1 MLKKGA
7 LTLALAIV
15 SGSCAQPGPST
26 AGLSPDGAIGITAGI
41 SPAGVFQV
49 AIRHRGRA
57 LVDPSPAGLLL
68 ADRPLGPLTE
78 IAREAIVPAAGCTG
92 ERVSAHETVRNGRQ
106 LILETSACNDGAA
119 FRLVAPARPGAD
131 PWRIAGESTRFVT
144 PRNDACL
151 GVRHAKFFNSHEGD
165 YQPVRLQALKH
176 DDLFDL
182 PLTCATGNAGETYAL
197 TESNIEHY
205 AAAYLTGR
213 ASGDGVAIRLTP
225 RPDDDRLAVV
235 LSAGQRVTTPW
246 RIVMI
251 ADRPERLV
259 ENRMVQRLA
268 APSRIADTT
277 WIRPGK
283 AAWGW
288 WSGLL
293 APDVPNAGHNM
304 ATYRRYIDFAGRM
317 GLRYYVIDQGWASKP
332 AGEGQPADVL
342 TSADGIDV
350 PALVEYARRRGV
362 RIWLWT
368 DWKSLDGRMDA
379 VLERWQAWGVAGM
392 KVDFI
397 YRQDQA
403 VVGFYHRLLATAA
416 RHRML
421 VNMHAAFVP
430 RGLETTYPNFLTQEG
445 VMGNEY
451 NRWSRKVTAG
461 YDVRAAY
468 TRATIGPMDYTPGG
482 FRNVTPAAFSPQAP
496 APEVMTTR
504 AHQLALFVLYPSPLT
519 SLADAPV
526 AYRTPDGRW
535 ARGVS
540 FLRVVPTTWDET
552 RGVAGAIG
560 QWIAVA
566 RRKGPRWYLGAI
578 TDGTTRTVYLPLDF
592 LSHGRWTVRA
602 WADGASPTSID
613 ERTGEVGADGR
624 LGVTLAANGGA
635 ALIFERR

>member
-1 MLKKGA
+1 M
-7 LTLALAIV
+7 
-15 SGSCAQPGPST
+15 
-26 AGLSPDGAIGITAGI
+26 
-41 SPAGVFQV
+41 
-49 AIRHRGRA
+49 
-57 LVDPSPAGLLL
+57 
-68 ADRPLGPLTE
+68 
-78 IAREAIVPAAGCTG
+78 
-92 ERVSAHETVRNGRQ
+92 
-106 LILETSACNDGAA
+106 
-119 FRLVAPARPGAD
+119 
-131 PWRIAGESTRFVT
+131 
-144 PRNDACL
+144 
-151 GVRHAKFFNSHEGD
+151 
-165 YQPVRLQALKH
+165 
-176 DDLFDL
+176 
-182 PLTCATGNAGETYAL
+182 TCATGTAGETYAL

-205 AAAYLTGR
+205 AAAYLTGTVT
-213 ASGDGVAIRLTP
+213 GDGVSIRLTP

-235 LSAGQRVTTPW
+235 LPAEQRVTTPW

-251 ADRPERLV
+251 ADRPEQLV

-277 WIRPGK
+277 WIKPGK

-293 APDVPNAGHNM
+293 APDIPNAGHNM

-317 GLRYYVIDQGWASKP
+317 GLRYYVIDQGWASRP
-332 AGEGQPADVL
+332 TGEGQPADVL
-342 TSADGIDV
+342 TPSDGIDV
-350 PALVEYARRRGV
+350 PQLVEYARRRGV

-368 DWKSLDGRMDA
+368 DWKSLDGRLDA
-379 VLERWQAWGVAGM
+379 VLAQWQAWGVAGM

-416 RHRML
+416 RHRVL
-421 VNMHAAFVP
+421 VNIHAAFVP

-526 AYRTPDGRW
+526 AYRTADGRW

-540 FLRVVPTTWDET
+540 FLRMVPTTWDET
-552 RGVAGAIG
+552 RGIAGSLG

-566 RRKGPRWYLGAI
+566 RRKGSRWYLGAI
-578 TDGTTRTVYLPLDF
+578 TDGTARTVSLPLGF
-592 LSHGRWTVRA
+592 LGSGRWTVRA

-613 ERTGEVGADGR
+613 ERTGEVNAGGR
-624 LGVTLAANGGA
+624 LSVTLAANGGA
-635 ALIFERR
+635 AFMFEQR

>member
-1 MLKKGA
+1 MVLKGA
-7 LTLALAIV
+7 LILALGV
-15 SGSCAQPGPST
+15 LVGSCTKSDVAM
-26 AGLSPDGAIGITAGI
+26 AGASPDGTIGVVAGI
-41 SPAGVFQV
+41 AASGGFEVSIKHHGKTLMAPSPAGVT
-49 AIRHRGRA
+49 
-57 LVDPSPAGLLL
+57 L
-68 ADRPLGPLTE
+68 ADRPIGALMETGR
-78 IAREAIVPAAGCTG
+78 ARLVAAPGCTG
-92 ERVSAHETVRNGRQ
+92 ERISARERSPGDRAV
-106 LILETSACNDGAA
+106 ILETHACNDGAA
-119 FRLVAPARPGAD
+119 FRLIVPAYPRGR
-131 PWRIAGESTRFVT
+131 PWRVTGETTGFVT
-144 PRNDACL
+144 LRDDACL

-165 YQPVRLQALKH
+165 YRPVRLHALKH
-176 DDLFDL
+176 DDLYDL
-182 PLTCATGNAGETYAL
+182 PLTCATGRAGETYAL
-197 TESNIEHY
+197 TESNIENY
-205 AAAYLTGR
+205 AAAYLTGT
-213 ASGDGVAIRLTP
+213 ASGDRVAVRLTP

-235 LSAGQRVTTPW
+235 LPARQPITTPW
-246 RIVMI
+246 RVVMI

-293 APDVPNAGHNM
+293 APDVPDAGHNM

-332 AGEGQPADVL
+332 SGSGQPADVL
-342 TSADGIDV
+342 NPAAGIDV
-350 PALVEYARRRGV
+350 PELVAYARQRGV

-368 DWKSLDGRMDA
+368 DWKSLDGRLDA
-379 VLERWQAWGVAGM
+379 VLARWQGWGVVGM

-403 VVGFYHRLLATAA
+403 VVGFYHRLLSTAA
-416 RHRML
+416 RHRIL
-421 VNMHAAFVP
+421 VNIHAAFVP

-445 VMGNEY
+445 AMGNEY

-482 FRNVTPAAFSPQAP
+482 FRNVTPAAFSPKAP

-526 AYRTPDGRW
+526 AYRSADGRW
-535 ARGVS
+535 APGVA
-540 FLRVVPTTWDET
+540 FIRQVPTTWDET
-552 RGVAGAIG
+552 RGIAGAMG
-560 QWIAVA
+560 EWIAVA
-566 RRKGPRWYLGAI
+566 RRKGDRWYVGAI
-578 TDGTTRTVYLPLDF
+578 TDSTARTVTLPLAF
-592 LSHGRWTVRA
+592 LKDGRWRVRA
-602 WADGASPTSID
+602 WLDGDTPRAID
-613 ERTGEVGADGR
+613 DRMGEVAATTR
-624 LGVTLAANGGA
+624 LGVPLAANGGA
-635 ALIFERR
+635 ALVFERR

>member
-1 MLKKGA
+1 MLMKAALGLSLGA
-7 LTLALAIV
+7 AV
-15 SGSCAQPGPST
+15 GSCTGPEVAT
-26 AGLSPDGAIGITAGI
+26 AGLSPDGHVSIKTDV
-41 SPAGVFQV
+41 SPDGVFRV
-49 AIRHRGRA
+49 SIDHRGKS
-57 LVDPSPAGLLL
+57 VISPSPAGIVL
-68 ADRPLGPLTE
+68 ADRPFGALVET
-78 IAREAIVPAAGCTG
+78 ARTSFVPASGCTG
-92 ERVSAHETVRNGRQ
+92 ERVRAREKDEGGRIV
-106 LILETSACNDGAA
+106 ILETSACNDGAA
-119 FRLVAPARPGAD
+119 FRLIVPARPGAGA
-131 PWRIAGESTRFVT
+131 WRVTGESTRFAT
-144 PRNDACL
+144 ARNDACL

-165 YQPVRLQALKH
+165 YRPVRLRTLKH
-176 DDLFDL
+176 DDLYDL
-182 PLTCATGNAGETYAL
+182 PLTCATGRAGETYAL

-205 AAAYLTGR
+205 SAAYLTGT
-213 ASGDGVAIRLTP
+213 ATGDGVSVRLTP

-235 LSAGQRVTTPW
+235 LPASKPITTPW

-251 ADRPERLV
+251 ADRPERLI

-277 WIRPGK
+277 WIMPGK

-293 APDVPNAGHNM
+293 APDVPDAGHNM

-317 GLRYYVIDQGWASKP
+317 GLRYYVIDQGWAATPSGK
-332 AGEGQPADVL
+332 GQPADVL
-342 TSADGIDV
+342 TPAKSIDV
-350 PALVEYARRRGV
+350 PALVEYARQRGV

-368 DWKSLDGRMDA
+368 DWKSLDGRMDT
-379 VLERWQAWGVAGM
+379 VLARWQGWGVAGM

-416 RHRML
+416 RHRIL
-421 VNMHAAFVP
+421 INMHAAFVP

-445 VMGNEY
+445 AMGNEY

-482 FRNVTPAAFSPQAP
+482 FRNVTPATFSPQAP

-526 AYRTPDGRW
+526 AYRTADGGW
-535 ARGVS
+535 APGMTFIRE
-540 FLRVVPTTWDET
+540 VPTTWDET
-552 RGVAGAIG
+552 RGIAGAMG
-560 QWIAVA
+560 EWIAVA
-566 RRKGPRWYLGAI
+566 RRKGSRWYVGAI
-578 TDGTTRTVYLPLDF
+578 TNSSRRTVSLPLDF
-592 LSHGRWTVRA
+592 LKDGRWKIRA
-602 WADGASPTSID
+602 WLDGNTPTAVDRRSGTIAP
-613 ERTGEVGADGR
+613 TTR
-624 LGVTLAANGGA
+624 LGVPMSSNGGA
-635 ALIFERR
+635 ALILERI